1 MFHVLRTNHVYEVL
15 FVFSCLC
22 PLKTEQMHSDAVEAK
37 ALREPGARVPVNAYR
52 VATRALM
59 YGSALSIGCTSAGVL
74 AVGYFMGVKNVS
86 AEGVKC
92 KELLL

>member
-1 MFHVLRTNHVYEVL
+1 MYEVL
-15 FVFSCLC
+15 VVFSCLC

-37 ALREPGARVPVNAYR
+37 ALRQPGARVPVNAYR

-74 AVGYFMGVKNVS
+74 AIGYFMGVKNVS
-86 AEGVKC
+86 TEGTERK
-92 KELLL
+92 KLLS